1 MKRGIVWF
9 SGIFLLVVTY
19 FLSAPALAH
28 VPIFGGEGKSIET
41 AIQIEDPSKSRVFYG
56 ELGSGDFRY
65 YGFNAEKG
73 ERIVLGLT
81 IPVEDGNKGF
91 TPHLV
96 LIGPGL
102 KDEGKVPDK
111 LEVPEGYGA
120 KVLSYNLPESPV
132 YEGFTP
138 SAFYSPVKLDIKA
151 PESGIYYVVVGAAQE
166 TDLREGENV
175 IYGKG
180 LQEKEIPREGNY
192 GLILGYRETF
202 TLKEWLS
209 IPLSQIKIYHWEGQ
223 SLFLILT
230 PLALTLAAG
239 LLSIFLKRET
249 VAEYSPARISGML
262 AGLFFLG
269 TGVTYIFQ
277 MLISLSKSS
286 YSSEIGITLILILL
300 SIGLGII
307 AIALILR
314 NENYGKRSAR
324 KRLYFFGLG
333 IFGLLFWAGWFIGPF
348 LAFEAALLPWKL
360 KR

>member
-1 MKRGIVWF
+1 MKRGIVRF

-19 FLSAPALAH
+19 FLSASALAH
-28 VPIFGGEGKSIET
+28 VPIFGEEGKSIET
-41 AIQIEDPSKSRVFYG
+41 AIRIEDPSKSRVFYG
-56 ELGSGDFRY
+56 ELDSGDFRY

-91 TPHLV
+91 TPHLI
-96 LIGPGL
+96 LIGPGF
-102 KDEGKVPDK
+102 KDEGKIPDK
-111 LEVPEGYGA
+111 LEMPEGYGA
-120 KVLSYNLPESPV
+120 KVLSYNLPENPV

-151 PESGIYYVVVGAAQE
+151 PESGIYYAVVGALQE
-166 TDLREGENV
+166 TDLREESV
-175 IYGKG
+175 IYEKS
-180 LQEKEIPREGNY
+180 LQEREIPGEGNY

-202 TLKEWLS
+202 TLKEWIS
-209 IPLSQIKIYHWEGQ
+209 IPLNQIKIYRWEGQ
-223 SLFLILT
+223 SLFLIFT

-239 LLSIFLKRET
+239 LLAIFLKRET
-249 VAEYSPARISGML
+249 VAEYSPARVSGML

-269 TGVTYIFQ
+269 TGITYICQ

-286 YSSEIGITLILILL
+286 YSSGIGITLFLILL
-300 SIGLGII
+300 SVGLGII
-307 AIALILR
+307 AIALTLR
-314 NENYGKRSAR
+314 NENYGKGSAR

-333 IFGLLFWAGWFIGPF
+333 ILGLLFWAGWFIGPL
-348 LAFEAALLPWKL
+348 LAFEAALLPWEI